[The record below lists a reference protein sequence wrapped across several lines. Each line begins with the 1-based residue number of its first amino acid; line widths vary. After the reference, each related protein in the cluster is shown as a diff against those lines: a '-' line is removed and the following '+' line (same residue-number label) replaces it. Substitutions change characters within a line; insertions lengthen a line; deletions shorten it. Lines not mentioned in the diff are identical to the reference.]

1 MISIIISRASLGTY
15 IFIGGSMAKKKT
27 IFECTKCGHEEPKWA
42 GRCPQCGEWNSFIER
57 PLSGKSGSGSGGR
70 SASGKIRSGGAP
82 RSVPLS
88 SIEEREELRISTG
101 LNEVDRVLGGGV
113 IRGSSILLG
122 GEPGIGKST
131 LLLQIAG
138 NMRGPGRVLYVSGE
152 ESAEQIKMRA
162 RRLGID
168 SERIEICCETEV
180 DRILSVMEQIK
191 PVLICVDSIQTI
203 LSEELGAVPGTVN
216 QIKYSSLE
224 ILQWGRERRAAVFLA
239 AHVTKEG
246 AIAGPKT
253 IEHMVDTVLYFDHGD
268 SGVRILRAS
277 KNRFGAVDEIGL
289 FLMKERGLLEVKDP
303 ASIFTV
309 PRDGAYPAGTVAVP
323 VYEGTRILL
332 IELQALMVPAKGSYS
347 RVFSDRID
355 PGRVSRIAAV
365 LEKQIGLTFASQDI
379 YVNVAGGIRVSEV
392 GVELPLAMALYS
404 ARTDVSVPRGTIM
417 AGEISLA
424 GEIRPTGH
432 LSRRRKASGEMGFT
446 RFLGPYEAGEVRK
459 KPDWELVKS
468 VKDAVQAVFS
478 SKKEGG

>member
-1 MISIIISRASLGTY
+1 
-15 IFIGGSMAKKKT
+15 MAKKKT
-27 IFECTKCGHEEPKWA
+27 VFECTKCGHEEPKWA
-42 GRCPQCGEWNSFIER
+42 GRCPECGEWNSFLER
-57 PLSGKSGSGSGGR
+57 PLTAKNSAGSGRAGR
-70 SASGKIRSGGAP
+70 DGSSRGKP
-82 RSVPLS
+82 PQSVPLS
-88 SIEEREELRISTG
+88 SIEEREELRIKTG
-101 LNEVDRVLGGGV
+101 LNEVDRVLGGG
-113 IRGSSILLG
+113 IIKGSSILLG

-138 NMRGPGRVLYVSGE
+138 SMNGPGRVLYVSGE

-162 RRLGID
+162 QRLTID

-180 DRILSVMEQIK
+180 NRILSVMERIK

-224 ILQWGRERRAAVFLA
+224 ILQWGKERRAAVFLA

-268 SGVRILRAS
+268 SGVRVLRAA

-289 FLMKERGLLEVKDP
+289 FLMKERGLIEVSDP

-309 PRDGAYPAGTVAVP
+309 PREGAYPAGTVAVP

-332 IELQALMVPAKGSYS
+332 VELQALMVPAKGNYS

-355 PGRVSRIAAV
+355 PGRVLRIAAV
-365 LEKQIGLTFASQDI
+365 LEKQIGLSFASQDI

-392 GVELPLAMALYS
+392 GIELPLAMALYS
-404 ARTDVSVPRGTIM
+404 ARTDISVPRGTIM

-432 LSRRRKASGEMGFT
+432 LRRRMKAAAEMGFT
-446 RFLGPYEAGEVRK
+446 RFLGPYESGEVRK
-459 KPDWELVKS
+459 KPEWELVKT
-468 VKDAVQAVFS
+468 VKEAVQAVFS
-478 SKKEGG
+478 SKQK